1 MVQYWA
7 SLVGFL
13 TSQSNTGIALQIA
26 VFSVGI
32 RIAKHAKASQG
43 ISRTLVPLQCI
54 LLKQHRNRKKSL
66 SPRKKPSEDAP
77 VRSPYYSTRTGISEN
92 PRNGEVCYFG

>member
-26 VFSVGI
+26 VFSMGI

-43 ISRTLVPLQCI
+43 SAER
-54 LLKQHRNRKKSL
+54 
-66 SPRKKPSEDAP
+66 
-77 VRSPYYSTRTGISEN
+77 
-92 PRNGEVCYFG
+92 